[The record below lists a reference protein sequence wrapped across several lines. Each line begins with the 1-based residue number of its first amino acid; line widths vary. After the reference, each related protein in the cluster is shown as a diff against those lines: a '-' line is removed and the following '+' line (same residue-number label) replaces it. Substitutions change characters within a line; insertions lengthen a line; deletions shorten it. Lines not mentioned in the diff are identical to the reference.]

1 MLASHW
7 EGVIDFLSIL
17 KVAKDR
23 NRRNQVE

>member
-7 EGVIDFLSIL
+7 KGVIGFLSTL

-23 NRRNQVE
+23 NRKNQVE